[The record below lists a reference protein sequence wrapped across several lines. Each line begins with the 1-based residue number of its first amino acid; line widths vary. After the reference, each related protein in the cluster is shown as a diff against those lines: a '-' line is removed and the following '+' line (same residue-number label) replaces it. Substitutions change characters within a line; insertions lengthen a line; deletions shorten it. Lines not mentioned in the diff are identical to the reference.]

1 MIAALLDHLWQST
14 LFAALVCLVMP
25 LFRGNSASVRFWLWF
40 SASAKFL
47 VPLSIFVIAG
57 RHLLAPVAM
66 PAPILFAIQPVAIPF
81 SANAPVLALPA
92 VHHLMILDLAAAAW
106 AFGALAVLARWLL
119 HGMQLRAALRRA
131 ANLPLAAPVPVKSI
145 ASLLE
150 PGLIGIWRPVI
161 LLPEGIA
168 ERLSAKEMEAVIAHE
183 LCHLRRRDNLLAA
196 LQMLIE
202 ALFWF
207 HPLVWWLGGRLV
219 EAREH
224 ACDESVLA
232 AGNHPL
238 TYAEGI
244 LKVCRFYMQSP
255 LACASGVSGGGLQTR
270 IGTIL
275 ANRDVTEI
283 EPSKCLLLSAMA
295 LSLVL
300 MPLLSGG
307 MGSAPVTR
315 LATRVAHAL
324 AAPESV
330 RIPAMAERIV
340 PVKPTAHSHSA
351 RRHLAAAA
359 SELTLASGAQ
369 VESAAL
375 PPEAGAPVPQDH
387 AATANA
393 IVPATQDTQTASIS
407 DPIVCRPPQ
416 PLPGSRF
423 SGPTICKSKSEWA
436 QLRAQGKDVSAD
448 GRTLVETSEKYR
460 TLHPQACSA
469 ATMGGGGATTA
480 NFTTFSPVCF

>member
-14 LFAALVCLVMP
+14 LFAAVVCLVMP
-25 LFRGNSASVRFWLWF
+25 LFRSNSAAVRFWLWF

-47 VPLSIFVIAG
+47 MPLSIFVIAG

-66 PAPILFAIQPVAIPF
+66 PAHILFVIQPVAIPF
-81 SANAPVLALPA
+81 SANVPVLALPA

-106 AFGALAVLARWLL
+106 AFGAIAVLARWLL
-119 HGMQLRAALRRA
+119 HGMRLRRALRRA
-131 ANLPLAAPVPVKSI
+131 ANLPLAAPIPVKSI

-150 PGLIGIWRPVI
+150 PGLVGIWHPVI

-168 ERLSAKEMEAVIAHE
+168 ERLSGKEMQAVIAHE
-183 LCHLRRRDNLLAA
+183 LCHLQRRDNLLAA

-232 AGNHPL
+232 AGNHPVI
-238 TYAEGI
+238 YAEGI
-244 LKVCRFYMQSP
+244 LKICRFYVQSP

-270 IGTIL
+270 VGTIL
-275 ANRDVTEI
+275 ANREVTDV
-283 EPSKCLLLSAMA
+283 EPPKCLLLSVMA

-300 MPLLSGG
+300 MPLLAGG

-315 LATRVAHAL
+315 LAAKVAHAL
-324 AAPESV
+324 AAPDLVPVS
-330 RIPAMAERIV
+330 RMQIV
-340 PVKPTAHSHSA
+340 PVKPAAHPHSA
-351 RRHLAAAA
+351 RRHPAVAA
-359 SELTLASGAQ
+359 SERTSTNGVAKA
-369 VESAAL
+369 VESTL
-375 PPEAGAPVPQDH
+375 PPPEAGAPVPQGN
-387 AATANA
+387 AATANT
-393 IVPATQDTQTASIS
+393 IVPAMQDSQTARVS
-407 DPIVCRPPQ
+407 DPIVCRLPQ

-436 QLRAQGKDVSAD
+436 QLRAQGKDVSPD

-460 TLHPQACSA
+460 TLHPQACGA

>member
-14 LFAALVCLVMP
+14 LFAAVVCLVMP
-25 LFRGNSASVRFWLWF
+25 LFRDNSASVRFWLWF
-40 SASAKFL
+40 SASVKFL
-47 VPLSIFVIAG
+47 VPLSIFAIAG
-57 RHLLAPVAM
+57 RHLFAPVAM
-66 PAPILFAIQPVAIPF
+66 PAHILFAIQPVAIPF
-81 SANAPVLALPA
+81 SATVPVLALPA
-92 VHHLMILDLAAAAW
+92 VHHLMILDLAAAVW
-106 AFGALAVLARWLL
+106 AFGAIAVLARWLL
-119 HGMQLRAALRRA
+119 HGMRLRATLRRA
-131 ANLPLAAPVPVKSI
+131 ANLPLAASVPVKSI

-150 PGLIGIWRPVI
+150 PGLVGIWRPVI

-168 ERLSAKEMEAVIAHE
+168 ERLSGKEMEAVIAHE
-183 LCHLRRRDNLLAA
+183 LCHLHRRDNLLAA

-207 HPLVWWLGGRLV
+207 HPLVWWLGDRLV

-232 AGNHPL
+232 AGNHPVV
-238 TYAEGI
+238 YAEGI
-244 LKVCRFYMQSP
+244 LKVCRFYVQSP

-270 IGTIL
+270 VGTIL

-283 EPSKCLLLSAMA
+283 EPPKCLLLSVMA

-300 MPLLSGG
+300 IPLLAGG

-315 LATRVAHAL
+315 LATKVAHAL
-324 AAPESV
+324 AA
-330 RIPAMAERIV
+330 AEFV
-340 PVKPTAHSHSA
+340 PVPQMRVVPVRPAVHPHSA

-359 SELTLASGAQ
+359 SERASASGVAKQ
-369 VESAAL
+369 VVPATR
-375 PPEAGAPVPQDH
+375 PPEAVAPVPQDN
-387 AATANA
+387 APTANTL
-393 IVPATQDTQTASIS
+393 VPATQDTQTASVS
-407 DPIVCRPPQ
+407 DPIVCRLPQ

-436 QLRAQGKDVSAD
+436 QLRAQGKDVSPD
-448 GRTLVETSEKYR
+448 GRSMVETSEKYR
-460 TLHPQACSA
+460 TLHPQACEA
-469 ATMGGGGATTA
+469 GTTGGGGATTA